1 MIVDDT
7 RYSAAEFLKDTN
19 ADCVSATWQPSPINH
34 AKQSLNSSE
43 DKKAR

>member
-1 MIVDDT
+1 MIADDT

-19 ADCVSATWQPSPINH
+19 ADCVSVTWQWSPINH
-34 AKQSLNSSE
+34 AKQSLNTSE